1 MMAYIQGKLYGGNM
15 IKELCNH
22 MEKLIK
28 NEFGKVL
35 AGVLSCCMLL
45 NGCGT
50 ATETEIDW
58 KLEEEISTEQEMV
71 MVEEKNISATE
82 EALIYVYICG
92 AVAEPGVYQV
102 PKGSRLFE
110 AVDAAGGMLE
120 EAEYASQNLARV
132 LQDGE
137 QIRILTKEEAKCLN
151 ETDISTHAGNT
162 TESKGLVNINTAS
175 VQELTTLTGIG
186 ESRAQAIVEYREANG
201 FFKSIDGIKNVT
213 GIKDGLFE
221 KIKDKITV

>member
-1 MMAYIQGKLYGGNM
+1 MADVQGKLYGGNM

-28 NEFGKVL
+28 NKFGKVL

-50 ATETEIDW
+50 ATEAEIDW
-58 KLEEEISTEQEMV
+58 KLEEEVSTEQEMV

-82 EALIYVYICG
+82 ETLIYVYICG
-92 AVAEPGVYQV
+92 AVAEPGVYQI
-102 PKGSRLFE
+102 PEGSRLFE

-151 ETDISTHAGNT
+151 KTEISMQAGNT